1 MLNNMTEISKRMKIV
16 MIINIIVAF
25 IYGFFYL
32 IIPEAYSKL
41 IDAPNYDPGMWQ
53 IFGGT
58 LLILG
63 IFGLIALKKN
73 EWEYFK
79 ILVEFVILW
88 DTMVLIINI
97 VGLFTIPSS
106 AVNIANALVAIILL
120 IVLIILW
127 IYSYFQEEK

>member
-1 MLNNMTEISKRMKIV
+1 MVNYMTEISKRMKIV
-16 MIINIIVAF
+16 ISINIIVAF

-32 IIPEAYSKL
+32 IITEAYSKL
-41 IDAPNYDPGMWQ
+41 IDAPHYDPGMWQ

-58 LLILG
+58 LVLLG
-63 IFGLIALKKN
+63 IFGLIALKKD

-97 VGLFTIPSS
+97 IGLFTIPSS
-106 AVNIANALVAIILL
+106 TVNMANALIAIVLL

-127 IYSYFQEEK
+127 IYFYIQEGK

>member
-1 MLNNMTEISKRMKIV
+1 MTEISKRMKIV
-16 MIINIIVAF
+16 ITINIIVAF

-32 IIPEAYSKL
+32 IITETYSKL
-41 IDAPNYDPGMWQ
+41 IDAPYYDPGMWQ

-58 LLILG
+58 LVLLG
-63 IFGLIALKKN
+63 IFGLLALKKN

-88 DTMVLIINI
+88 DTLLLIINI
-97 VGLFTIPSS
+97 VNLFIIPSS
-106 AVNIANALVAIILL
+106 AVNRANALVSIILL

-127 IYSYFQEEK
+127 IYSYLQEEK